1 MKIEQIKVFAGTKEL
16 IEHYSFISN
25 KKKDEIGCN
34 YFWVPLEHQLKW
46 LNNGLGTITYFEVIE
61 NKDSKNK
68 NEGELKSTPFMY
80 RMHSEFVKNL
90 EMGDVLEEK
99 TTYLKADGFDDC
111 LIGIGLS
118 FGRNGTLVYDQA
130 KVIEKLEQQGMTNE
144 EAFEY
149 YEYNILGACL
159 GDNMPIFVEQL
170 SMKEVEDLLS
180 LEKGIDYSNDS

>member
-1 MKIEQIKVFAGTKEL
+1 MKIEEIKVFTGIKEL
-16 IEHYSFISN
+16 IEHYSFVSN
-25 KKKDEIGCN
+25 EKKDEIGHK
-34 YFWVPLEHQLKW
+34 YFWIPLERQLKW
-46 LNNGLGTITYFEVIE
+46 LNDGLGKITYFEVAE
-61 NKDSKNK
+61 NKESKNENK
-68 NEGELKSTPFMY
+68 GDLKSSAFMY
-80 RMHSEFVKNL
+80 KMHSDYVKNL
-90 EMGDVLEEK
+90 EMQSLVENK

-118 FGRNGTLVYDQA
+118 FGKHGTLVYDQA
-130 KVIEKLEQQGMTNE
+130 KVIQKLEEQGMTNE

-170 SMKEVEDLLS
+170 SMKEVEELLN